1 MKKVLISMLALLIMG
16 NAYADDR
23 FSVDDITLPQN
34 SVAPLAVKYSL
45 DEGNKCSGFTFWI
58 ELPEGLSVVSE
69 TKMVGEEVRV
79 TVPFTLGDCY
89 SETPTFTPNLNE
101 GYLKVACM
109 TANSDP
115 LTKQAGTLATFS
127 ITSNGT
133 LAVGS
138 TYKGKLHHATISEEG
153 GGVHDAASI
162 EFTITIGDPVDLRT
176 ILDETSITAP
186 EAATGVDV
194 RVKRTIAA
202 GVWNT
207 ICLPFAMTEEQ
218 VKAAFGSDVQLG
230 DFNGIESTYDEAE
243 ENIIEIHVNFN
254 NATAIEA
261 NHPYIIKV
269 KDAVNEFTVDG
280 VDIVIDEEEDPSVNK
295 DEYVTGKGTK
305 KDPYVYHYNSFV
317 GTYVVDTE
325 VPEMALFLNNN
336 KFYYST
342 GATKMKAFRGYFDF
356 YDVLSE
362 VESAEARISFAVA
375 EDQPTAISNVK
386 READDKYYNLKGQRV
401 EKPGKGIYI
410 YKGKK
415 VKK

>member
-1 MKKVLISMLALLIMG
+1 MKKLFFAVAMLTTTLGAMAEELKV
-16 NAYADDR
+16 AD
-23 FSVDDITLPQN
+23 VVLPQN
-34 SVAPLAVKYSL
+34 STAAIEIELLNPNTVYESFNFQVELPKGVAFVMNAEDKPDCKRGTRFNNSPASEYNG
-45 DEGNKCSGFTFWI
+45 GNK
-58 ELPEGLSVVSE
+58 
-69 TKMVGEEVRV
+69 
-79 TVPFTLGDCY
+79 
-89 SETPTFTPNLNE
+89 
-101 GYLKVACM
+101 
-109 TANSDP
+109 
-115 LTKQAGTLATFS
+115 ATFARLTDGTY
-127 ITSNGT
+127 ITGT
-133 LAVGS
+133 SGMLIAPIIKVDGELAVG
-138 TYKGKLHHATISEEG
+138 TKLTATISEIKFTT
-153 GGVHDAASI
+153 ASLTKDLLEPVTFNI
-162 EFTITIGDPVDLRT
+162 IIGEPVDGRT
-176 ILDETSITAP
+176 ILDETSPTAP

-194 RVKRTIAA
+194 RVKRTLVA

-342 GATKMKAFRGYFDF
+342 GATKMKAFRAYFDF
-356 YDVLSE
+356 YDILSE
-362 VESAEARISFAVA
+362 VENAEARISFAIA
-375 EDQPTAISNVK
+375 EDQATGISNVK
-386 READDKYYNLKGQRV
+386 REAEGDDKYYNLKGQCV

-410 YKGKK
+410 FKGKK

>member
-1 MKKVLISMLALLIMG
+1 MKKVLISMLALLMMG

-34 SVAPLAVKYSL
+34 SEAPLAVKYSL

-69 TKMVGEEVRV
+69 TTTAGEEVKV

-89 SETPTFTPNLNE
+89 SEKPTFTPNLNE

-109 TANSDP
+109 TAGSDP
-115 LTKQAGTLATFS
+115 LTKQAGTLATFR

-133 LAVGS
+133 LDVGR
-138 TYKGKLHHATISEEG
+138 TYKGKLHHATISDEG
-153 GGVHDAASI
+153 GGVHDVASI

-176 ILDETSITAP
+176 ILDETSPTAP

-194 RVKRTIAA
+194 RVKRTIKPNE
-202 GVWNT
+202 WST
-207 ICLPFAMTEEQ
+207 ICLPFAMTAEQ
-218 VKAAFGSDVQLG
+218 VTAAFGNDVKLG
-230 DFNGIESTYDEAE
+230 DFTGCTVDDETE
-243 ENIIEIHVNFN
+243 EVKVNF
-254 NATAIEA
+254 AEVEAIAA

-269 KDAVNEFTVDG
+269 KDAVEEFTVDG
-280 VDIVIDEEEDPSVNK
+280 VDIDPEEVPAVDMDEVTTGTGRNK
-295 DEYVTGKGTK
+295 KTT
-305 KDPYVYHYNSFV
+305 YNSFV
-317 GTYVVDTE
+317 GNYVNGTT
-325 VPEMALFLNNN
+325 VPDYGLFLNDN
-336 KFYYST
+336 KFWFSKGNT
-342 GATKMKAFRGYFDF
+342 MIKAFRAYFDF
-356 YDVLSE
+356 ATAGVEYD
-362 VESAEARISFAVA
+362 ESRIAIAFD
-375 EDQPTAISNVK
+375 ETTAISNVK

>member
-1 MKKVLISMLALLIMG
+1 MKKLFFAVAMLTTTLGAMAEELKV
-16 NAYADDR
+16 AD
-23 FSVDDITLPQN
+23 VVLPQN
-34 SVAPLAVKYSL
+34 STAAIEIELLNPNTVYESFNFQVELPKGVAFVMNAEDKPDCKRGTRFNNSPASEYNG
-45 DEGNKCSGFTFWI
+45 GNK
-58 ELPEGLSVVSE
+58 
-69 TKMVGEEVRV
+69 
-79 TVPFTLGDCY
+79 
-89 SETPTFTPNLNE
+89 
-101 GYLKVACM
+101 
-109 TANSDP
+109 
-115 LTKQAGTLATFS
+115 ATFARLTDGTY
-127 ITSNGT
+127 ITGT
-133 LAVGS
+133 SGMLIAPIIKVDGELAVG
-138 TYKGKLHHATISEEG
+138 TKLTATISEIKFTT
-153 GGVHDAASI
+153 ASLTKDLLEPVTFNI
-162 EFTITIGDPVDLRT
+162 IIGEPVDGRT
-176 ILDETSITAP
+176 ILDETSPTAP

-194 RVKRTIAA
+194 RVKRTLVA

-410 YKGKK
+410 FKGKK

>member
-1 MKKVLISMLALLIMG
+1 MLTTTLGAMAEELKV
-16 NAYADDR
+16 AD
-23 FSVDDITLPQN
+23 VVLPQN
-34 SVAPLAVKYSL
+34 STAAIEIELLNPNTVYESFNFQVELPKGVAFVMNAEDKPDCKRGTRFNNSPASEYNG
-45 DEGNKCSGFTFWI
+45 GNK
-58 ELPEGLSVVSE
+58 
-69 TKMVGEEVRV
+69 
-79 TVPFTLGDCY
+79 
-89 SETPTFTPNLNE
+89 
-101 GYLKVACM
+101 
-109 TANSDP
+109 
-115 LTKQAGTLATFS
+115 ATFARLTDGTY
-127 ITSNGT
+127 ITGT
-133 LAVGS
+133 SGMLIAPIIKVDGELAVG
-138 TYKGKLHHATISEEG
+138 TKLTATISEIKFTT
-153 GGVHDAASI
+153 ASLTKDLLEPVTFNI
-162 EFTITIGDPVDLRT
+162 IIGEPVDGRT
-176 ILDETSITAP
+176 ILDETSPTAP

-194 RVKRTIAA
+194 RVKRTLVA

-410 YKGKK
+410 FKGKK

>member
-1 MKKVLISMLALLIMG
+1 MKKLFFAVAMLTTTLGAMAEELKV
-16 NAYADDR
+16 AD
-23 FSVDDITLPQN
+23 VVLPQN
-34 SVAPLAVKYSL
+34 STAAIEIELLNPNTVYESFNFQVELPKGVAFVMNAEDKPDCKRGTRFNNSPASEYNG
-45 DEGNKCSGFTFWI
+45 GNK
-58 ELPEGLSVVSE
+58 
-69 TKMVGEEVRV
+69 
-79 TVPFTLGDCY
+79 
-89 SETPTFTPNLNE
+89 
-101 GYLKVACM
+101 
-109 TANSDP
+109 
-115 LTKQAGTLATFS
+115 ATFARLTDGTY
-127 ITSNGT
+127 ITGT
-133 LAVGS
+133 SGMLIAPIIKVDGELAVG
-138 TYKGKLHHATISEEG
+138 TKLTATISEIKFTT
-153 GGVHDAASI
+153 ASLTKDLLEPVTFNI
-162 EFTITIGDPVDLRT
+162 IIGEPVDGRT
-176 ILDETSITAP
+176 ILDETSPTAP

-194 RVKRTIAA
+194 RVKRTLVA

-243 ENIIEIHVNFN
+243 ENIIEIQVNFN

-375 EDQPTAISNVK
+375 EDQSTAISNVN

-410 YKGKK
+410 VNGKK

>member
-1 MKKVLISMLALLIMG
+1 MKKLFFAVAMLTTTLGAMAEELKV
-16 NAYADDR
+16 AD
-23 FSVDDITLPQN
+23 VVLPQN
-34 SVAPLAVKYSL
+34 STAAIEIELLNPNTVYESFNFQVELPKGVAFVMNAEDKPDCKRGTRFNNSPASEYNGGNKATFARLTDGTYITGTSGMLIAPIIKVDGELAV
-45 DEGNKCSGFTFWI
+45 C
-58 ELPEGLSVVSE
+58 
-69 TKMVGEEVRV
+69 TK
-79 TVPFTLGDCY
+79 
-89 SETPTFTPNLNE
+89 
-101 GYLKVACM
+101 
-109 TANSDP
+109 
-115 LTKQAGTLATFS
+115 LT
-127 ITSNGT
+127 
-133 LAVGS
+133 
-138 TYKGKLHHATISEEG
+138 ATISEIKFTT
-153 GGVHDAASI
+153 ASLTKDLLEPVTFNI
-162 EFTITIGDPVDLRT
+162 IIGEPVDGRT
-176 ILDETSITAP
+176 ILDETSPTAP

-194 RVKRTIAA
+194 RVKRTLVA

-375 EDQPTAISNVK
+375 EDQSTAISNVK

>member
-1 MKKVLISMLALLIMG
+1 MKKLFFAVAMLTTTLGAMAEELKV
-16 NAYADDR
+16 AD
-23 FSVDDITLPQN
+23 VVLPQN
-34 SVAPLAVKYSL
+34 STAAIEIELLNPNTVYESFNFQVELPKGVAFVMNAEDKPDCKRGTRFNNSPASEYNG
-45 DEGNKCSGFTFWI
+45 GNK
-58 ELPEGLSVVSE
+58 
-69 TKMVGEEVRV
+69 
-79 TVPFTLGDCY
+79 
-89 SETPTFTPNLNE
+89 
-101 GYLKVACM
+101 
-109 TANSDP
+109 
-115 LTKQAGTLATFS
+115 ATFARLTDGTY
-127 ITSNGT
+127 ITGT
-133 LAVGS
+133 SGMLIAPIIKVDGELAVG
-138 TYKGKLHHATISEEG
+138 TKLTATISEIKFTT
-153 GGVHDAASI
+153 ASLTKDLLEPVTFNI
-162 EFTITIGDPVDLRT
+162 IIGEPVDGRT
-176 ILDETSITAP
+176 ILDETSPTAP

-194 RVKRTIAA
+194 RVKRTLVA

-410 YKGKK
+410 VNGKK

>member
-1 MKKVLISMLALLIMG
+1 MKKLFFAVAMLTTTLGAMAEELKV
-16 NAYADDR
+16 AD
-23 FSVDDITLPQN
+23 VVLPQN
-34 SVAPLAVKYSL
+34 STAAIEIELLNPNTVYESFNFQVELPKGVAFVMNAEDKPDCKRGTRFNNSPASEYNG
-45 DEGNKCSGFTFWI
+45 GNK
-58 ELPEGLSVVSE
+58 
-69 TKMVGEEVRV
+69 
-79 TVPFTLGDCY
+79 
-89 SETPTFTPNLNE
+89 
-101 GYLKVACM
+101 
-109 TANSDP
+109 
-115 LTKQAGTLATFS
+115 ATFARLTDGTY
-127 ITSNGT
+127 ITGT
-133 LAVGS
+133 SGMLIAPIIKVDGELAVG
-138 TYKGKLHHATISEEG
+138 TKLTATISEIKFTT
-153 GGVHDAASI
+153 ASLTKDLLEPVTFNI
-162 EFTITIGDPVDLRT
+162 IIGEPVDGRT
-176 ILDETSITAP
+176 ILDETSPTAP

-194 RVKRTIAA
+194 RVKRTLVA

-243 ENIIEIHVNFN
+243 ENIIEIYVNFN

-375 EDQPTAISNVK
+375 EDQSTAISNVK

-410 YKGKK
+410 FKGKK
-415 VKK
+415 VKR